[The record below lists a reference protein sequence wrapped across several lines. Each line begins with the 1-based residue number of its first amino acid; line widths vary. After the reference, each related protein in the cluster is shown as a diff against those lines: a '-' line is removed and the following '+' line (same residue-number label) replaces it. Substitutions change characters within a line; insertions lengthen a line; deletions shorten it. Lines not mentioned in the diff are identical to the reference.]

1 MGFLCLFRIQGANFG
16 LACFATKNL
25 RRKIL
30 RPTCGLLGIGATF
43 HSPWATRCRP
53 TLAPKRGS
61 LNVFRSRQTLHPKVG
76 AMKFCANCQKTKIRP
91 MVVGHRRKIKIRP
104 LVVGRRR
111 ASLLRLSRRAVVPR
125 CARNG
130 ISVDHNWQVGGAQK
144 RTCKVRRL
152 PRRLA
157 NISPQVLAFFPA
169 LGNIRSAKPTPPI
182 CLRLGV
188 S

>member
-1 MGFLCLFRIQGANFG
+1 MG
-16 LACFATKNL
+16 
-25 RRKIL
+25 
-30 RPTCGLLGIGATF
+30 
-43 HSPWATRCRP
+43 
-53 TLAPKRGS
+53 
-61 LNVFRSRQTLHPKVG
+61 VG
-76 AMKFCANCQKTKIRP
+76 R
-91 MVVGHRRKIKIRP
+91 RRKIKIRS

-111 ASLLRLSRRAVVPR
+111 ANLLRLSRRAVVPR

-157 NISPQVLAFFPA
+157 NINSQGLAFFTA

-188 S
+188 SCRYKRNVRRCCSRHYFAQIANEYKSLDMRQRRCGRRKGETS